1 MNIETHMA
9 NLIREQLNLSIANG
23 EADVPGEEIGEGGMM
38 AAAAGAGPAAG
49 LASDASAEEIKVI
62 ASICLAQTIEELIA
76 DWENDEKLE
85 IYKQDIVQTVQG
97 FEVDKAVN
105 NGGWNT
111 VVNNLTLKLKGFSKG
126 ARTTMTVVPDGE
138 QCKQILQYSRHPG
151 VAALILDPNLQ
162 HDAETQKMQARRVL
176 GCGENELVNVHSPPG
191 NYNDTNSNISL
202 QSSFIQTQDGAHSIF
217 GSVQGSDAYRNLN
230 NSHKGKCYICDQWLY
245 RGETPVELAGEADG
259 VVRPPI
265 SLAAA
270 TNHNLHIDHDNNKIG
285 STVMECE
292 HILAFMQG
300 IILYDVYNI
309 RNAELT
315 EGERRHFET
324 EYFWSHRCCNQK
336 KDNIP
341 LITFDI
347 VSAQYKINEENI
359 KRIVKAISNPGNTAL
374 DKECRALVMDP
385 EPQAVDRL
393 MREPKLIALKV
404 FANNKLNERVNY
416 LGVQD
421 GIHVPRDVFAI
432 AKILDSFPQTL
443 LKEAFMT
450 DEAQYKLGA
459 VQQQWSE
466 TFKQYNKKKI
476 ELTNLIQQYAN
487 VKVTNLQAGRHR
499 PMRAEYLADTVARL
513 EGELTRQAAL
523 DLQAVGKLNPWDEI
537 KIPDKNFESITESM
551 VAINGQIEKL
561 SDYITD
567 LQNKAEAEAHAAGLG
582 PTEGGGN
589 RGKHGNSPLASAS
602 ALQAPATHRVAK
614 GQRARGAAGAWR
626 NRRPNPAWRA
636 PGRDNIE
643 NRRKNQRGAKFAV
656 AVAGMQGR
664 NNLMLRRNTRVSQ
677 EKRDYTVARRNN
689 LMLRRN
695 TRAADFW
702 GPWGNP
708 PVEGLFEWIFIYGGR
723 HSIVKK
729 TLGKIKLMSKVVQ
742 RKLIDIARDA
752 ALRAAWPGAHAGPRL
767 GHDGAGWAKD
777 QGGGRTKTKKRK
789 TMKRKTRKR
798 KPNRRKTRKRK
809 LRKKSIKKRK

>member
-450 DEAQYKLGA
+450 DEAQYELA
-459 VQQQWSE
+459 EAQQQWSE

-487 VKVTNLQAGRHR
+487 VKVTNIQASRYR

-513 EGELTRQAAL
+513 EGELTIQAAL
-523 DLQAVGKLNPWDEI
+523 DEI
-537 KIPDKNFESITESM
+537 KFPDKNVQSITQSM
-551 VAINGQIEKL
+551 AAINDQTEKL
-561 SDYITD
+561 SNYITN
-567 LQNKAEAEAHAAGLG
+567 LQNEPEAHAAGLG
-582 PTEGGGN
+582 PTKGGGN
-589 RGKHGNSPLASAS
+589 RGKHGNNPLASAS
-602 ALQAPATHRVAK
+602 ALQAPHRVAK
-614 GQRARGAAGAWR
+614 KQRGPGLPRGSAGAWR
-626 NRRPNPAWRA
+626 DRRPNPALRAPA
-636 PGRDNIE
+636 PGRDNID
-643 NRRKNQRGAKFAV
+643 NRRKNQRGAKFAQ
-656 AVAGMQGR
+656 AVASMLER
-664 NNLMLRRNTRVSQ
+664 NNLMLHRNTRVS
-677 EKRDYTVARRNN
+677 RG
-689 LMLRRN
+689 
-695 TRAADFW
+695 

-708 PVEGLFEWIFIYGGR
+708 PVEGLFEWIFIYGGP

-729 TLGKIKLMSKVVQ
+729 TLGKIKLMSKVGQ
-742 RKLIDIARDA
+742 RQLLGALWHPRD
-752 ALRAAWPGAHAGPRL
+752 GPRL
-767 GHDGAGWAKD
+767 GQPEGGWAKD

-809 LRKKSIKKRK
+809 LGRKSIKKRK